1 MELKPLIGLSW
12 SNLIVSSLIVILICY
27 IAIKFIKKILI
38 LFKYKWETSVLV
50 ITRLDIISDIIKL

>member
-27 IAIKFIKKILI
+27 VGIKLIKKD
-38 LFKYKWETSVLV
+38 T
-50 ITRLDIISDIIKL
+50 